1 MLRIPHII
9 GSAQLSTT
17 RNSACAMALK
27 VAKYE
32 IQKPSNCF
40 KFWVDV
46 SRFFALCDQLIT
58 PKPHLLRV
66 EEMQRVDWLICLLWI
81 QDGGICCV
89 ASCEF
94 DEKRA
99 TKAKFVAQ
107 SRPALYFLTTT
118 FYNPQQMFLLR
129 DKLITQG
136 QKRETSTLNLQRNN
150 AARQVEGFCISYFAA
165 QEELAET

>member
-1 MLRIPHII
+1 
-9 GSAQLSTT
+9 
-17 RNSACAMALK
+17 MALK

-40 KFWVDV
+40 KLWVDV

-66 EEMQRVDWLICLLWI
+66 EEMQRVDWLICLEWI

-94 DEKRA
+94 DEKEQQRQNLLLKVDPRS
-99 TKAKFVAQ
+99 T
-107 SRPALYFLTTT
+107 FL
-118 FYNPQQMFLLR
+118 Q
-129 DKLITQG
+129 
-136 QKRETSTLNLQRNN
+136 
-150 AARQVEGFCISYFAA
+150 
-165 QEELAET
+165 